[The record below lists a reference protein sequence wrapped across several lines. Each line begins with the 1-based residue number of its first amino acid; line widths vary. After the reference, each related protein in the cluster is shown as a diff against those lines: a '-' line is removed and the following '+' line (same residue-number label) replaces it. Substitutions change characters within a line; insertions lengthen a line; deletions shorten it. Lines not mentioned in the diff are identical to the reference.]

1 MIRQVLLQNS
11 IRCWWPLP
19 DNTTI
24 RKFIRHPVD
33 VPIQVS
39 SNWVEDEDDET
50 LDQTITNVSLGGLA
64 FVSPKPLEILDR
76 VRVCIPILERD
87 NTLIGNVAWCEKCDN
102 GSEFEIGI
110 EFEKS
115 RDVFRLRMIDQ
126 VCHIE
131 HYRKEVMLS
140 EGREL
145 SAQEAAREWISK
157 YAGDFPAL

>member
-11 IRCWWPLP
+11 TRCWWPLP

-39 SNWVEDEDDET
+39 SSRVEDEDDET

-76 VRVCIPILERD
+76 VRVCIPFLERN
-87 NTLIGNVAWCEKCDN
+87 NTLVGNVVWCEKCDN
-102 GSEFEIGI
+102 GVEFEIGI

-115 RDVFRLRMIDQ
+115 RDVFRLRMIEQ

-131 HYRKEVMLS
+131 HYRKEVMLR

-157 YAGDFPAL
+157 YAGDIPAL

>member
-1 MIRQVLLQNS
+1 MQNS
-11 IRCWWPLP
+11 TRCWWPLP

-39 SNWVEDEDDET
+39 NSWVEDEDDET

-64 FVSPKPLEILDR
+64 FVSPKPLEIQDR
-76 VRVCIPILERD
+76 VRVCIPILKRD
-87 NTLIGNVAWCEKCDN
+87 NTLIGNVVWCEKCDN
-102 GSEFEIGI
+102 GVGFEIGI

-115 RDVFRLRMIDQ
+115 RDAFRLRMIEQ

-131 HYRKEVMLS
+131 HYRREVMLS

-145 SAQEAAREWISK
+145 SAQEAASEWISK
-157 YAGDFPAL
+157 YADDFPAL